1 MTDARK
7 TNASL
12 KKEMIDGLK
21 AKNIIPIYILT
32 GNCSRQSQ
40 DDVYGKKAGFFPLFI
55 FVCFSISII
64 ILYVLLNFG
73 IISVLCSD
81 IFVKNI

>member
-21 AKNIIPIYILT
+21 AKNLIPIYILT
-32 GNCSRQSQ
+32 ENCSRQSQ
-40 DDVYGKKAGFFPLFI
+40 DDVYGKKAGFFPYLYLFA
-55 FVCFSISII
+55 FQ
-64 ILYVLLNFG
+64 
-73 IISVLCSD
+73 
-81 IFVKNI
+81 